1 MRSAYNETWLRNL
14 HFVKESKRWLK
25 SGYISREQ
33 ATAIFAAYPSHF
45 YHPNVMIRLLLF
57 IAALIAIGGVTGLLG
72 LMVADSS
79 ESTLSYLVLF
89 YGIISFVF
97 LDKFFLRNANHY
109 KSGVSEAILYHAL
122 SFTIGGLGW
131 IMEMEVVPFTLACL
145 IVFSFAAY
153 RYLDLISTACAM
165 LALAYLIFYLLYQ
178 AGGIW
183 QQIIPIVFIILFTPL
198 YFVIKRT
205 RQHSNLELWEDALI
219 VLECIA
225 LLLIYAAGNYL
236 VVRELSIELMDL
248 SLEEGQDIPLAFVF
262 YGLTV
267 IIPALYLYF
276 GISKKDLVL
285 LRVSLFAFAFSVFT
299 FKYYYSTGHHE
310 ITFTVSGAFLLL
322 VSIWLLRYLKT
333 PRNGFTRENVMTE
346 KWAGSNLQAFIISQT
361 LGGNKMTSDA
371 TTQPGGG
378 TSGGGG
384 STDSF

>member
-25 SGYISREQ
+25 SGYINVEQ
-33 ATAIFAAYPSHF
+33 AAAISAAYPSHF

-57 IAALIAIGGVTGLLG
+57 IATLIAIGGVTGLLG
-72 LMVADSS
+72 LMVAESG
-79 ESTLSYLVLF
+79 ESTLSFLVLF

-145 IVFSFAAY
+145 MVFAFAAY

-165 LALAYLIFYLLYQ
+165 LALAYLVFYLFYQ

-198 YFVIKRT
+198 YFVIART
-205 RQHSNLELWEDALI
+205 KKNPKLELWEDCLI
-219 VLECIA
+219 VLECLA

-236 VVRELSIELMDL
+236 VVRELSIELMEL
-248 SLEEGQDIPLAFVF
+248 AIEEGQDIPLAFVF
-262 YGLTV
+262 YALTV
-267 IIPALYLYF
+267 LIPAVYLYV
-276 GISKKDLVL
+276 GIRQKDLVL

-310 ITFTVSGAFLLL
+310 TTFTASGAFLLM

-346 KWAGSNLQAFIISQT
+346 KWAGSNLQAFVISQT
-361 LGGNKMTSDA
+361 LGGNKATSD
-371 TTQPGGG
+371 TTAEPGGG
-378 TSGGGG
+378 TSGGAG
-384 STDSF
+384 SSDSF